1 MSFQPS
7 IMVWTVICFCILML
21 ILKNLLFK
29 PILKVMDSRNEKIQ
43 AANQRKQDMD
53 ALVAEHKTRQ
63 AQEIALAKE
72 TQIKEAKQKF
82 EQLQL
87 QSQKEIENA
96 HRQCLADIEK
106 YKESITDERNK
117 IVSSVAPAMETAAA
131 LLARNILLHRI

>member
-29 PILKVMDSRNEKIQ
+29 PLLQVMDSRNEKIQ
-43 AANQRKQDMD
+43 AANKRKQDME
-53 ALVAEHKTRQ
+53 ALVAEHN
-63 AQEIALAKE
+63 AQQQREKELAKE
-72 TQIKEAKQKF
+72 TRIKEAKLKL
-82 EQLQL
+82 EQLQS

-106 YKESITDERNK
+106 YKDSITDERNK
-117 IVSSVAPAMETAAA
+117 IVSSVAPSMETAAA

>member
-29 PILKVMDSRNEKIQ
+29 PLLKIMDSRNEKI
-43 AANQRKQDMD
+43 AAAHRRKQEID
-53 ALVAEHKTRQ
+53 AQVAAHKARQ
-63 AQEIALAKE
+63 EEEIASQKE
-72 TQIKEAKQKF
+72 MQMKEGKLKF

-87 QSQKEIENA
+87 QSQKDIENA

-106 YKESITDERNK
+106 YKDSITDERNT
-117 IVSSVAPAMETAAA
+117 IVSSVAPELETAAA